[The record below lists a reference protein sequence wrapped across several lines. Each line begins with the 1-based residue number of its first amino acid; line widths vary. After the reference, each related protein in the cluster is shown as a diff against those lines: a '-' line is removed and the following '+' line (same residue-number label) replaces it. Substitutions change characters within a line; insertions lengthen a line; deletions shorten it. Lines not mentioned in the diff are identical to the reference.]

1 MSNISLKVRKLNC
14 PEDICPYLQRA
25 GDPYPELSKKVRMI
39 LDGVKSDGDRA
50 LLEYIKE
57 YDGLDVPDIRKI
69 RVGSKEISSAR
80 QRVEKNFPGL
90 VDALTVSRENIEK
103 YHRSQLE
110 MGERSW
116 MMENGPGRKFG
127 QKVSPLKRVG
137 LYIPGGRYVYPSTM
151 LMTGIPAIT
160 AGVEEIMI
168 CSPPDSSGKLND
180 ILLYLCSILNIDEIY
195 MAGGA
200 QAIAAMA
207 YGTGTIKRAD
217 KIAGPGNIFVTLAKK
232 MVYGAVGI
240 DSLAGPS
247 DIAVI
252 ADDSARADFIA
263 LDLLSQAEHD
273 PLSRCIL
280 LSGSR
285 DLAGK
290 VIDNINILLESMKD
304 DKKYRGN
311 LETASRSLED
321 FCRIFYSSDMDI
333 LIGACNIIAPEHLEI
348 MVEDHEYILKGIS
361 NAGAIF
367 IGDYTPVAV
376 GDYIGGTNHVI
387 PTDGNARFSSP
398 LGVSDFLKRSSIC
411 IYNRDALEKEK
422 SYIAEIAD
430 FEKLYAHRDSILK
443 RF

>member
-1 MSNISLKVRKLNC
+1 MSNISLKVRKLDC
-14 PEDICPYLQRA
+14 PEDINLYLQRTA
-25 GDPYPELSKKVRMI
+25 DPYKEVLEKVGMI
-39 LDGVKSDGDRA
+39 LNGVKRDGDRA

-57 YDGLDVPDIRKI
+57 YDGLDVPDIKKI
-69 RVGSKEISSAR
+69 RVGSKEILSAR
-80 QRVEKNFPGL
+80 QRVEKNLPGL
-90 VDALTVSRENIEK
+90 VDALAVSRENIEK

-110 MGERSW
+110 LGQRSW
-116 MMENGPGRKFG
+116 MMENGPGKKFG
-127 QKVSPLKRVG
+127 QKVSPLKRAG
-137 LYIPGGRYVYPSTM
+137 IYIPGGRYAYPSTV
-151 LMTGIPAIT
+151 LMTVVPAII

-180 ILLYLCSILNIDEIY
+180 TLLYLCSILNIDEIY

-200 QAIAAMA
+200 QAVAAMA
-207 YGTGTIKRAD
+207 YGTETIKKAD
-217 KIAGPGNIFVTLAKK
+217 KIVGPGNIFVTLAKK
-232 MVYGAVGI
+232 MVYGTVGI

-252 ADDSARADFIA
+252 ADDTARADFIA

-290 VIDNINILLESMKD
+290 VIDNINICLKSMED
-304 DKKYRGN
+304 DEKCRGN

-321 FCRIFYSSDMDI
+321 FCKIFYSSDIDI
-333 LIGACNIIAPEHLEI
+333 LIEACNIIAPEHLEI
-348 MVEDHEYILKGIS
+348 MAEDHEHVLKGVR

-411 IYNRDALEKEK
+411 IYDRGALEREK
-422 SYIAEIAD
+422 RHIVEIAG